1 MYLECLVLLINSVNC
16 SLGNNIKGEKF
27 MWKNITD
34 TIGNITTVA
43 VQLIGLS
50 VALEVVFG
58 ANVPFLSLGVID
70 NISSIVASL
79 GNEGLVGLV
88 TIAILW
94 SLWKK

>member
-1 MYLECLVLLINSVNC
+1 
-16 SLGNNIKGEKF
+16 

-58 ANVPFLSLGVID
+58 ANVPFLSLGVIS
-70 NISSIVASL
+70 NISSIVATL
-79 GNEGLVGLV
+79 GN
-88 TIAILW
+88 
-94 SLWKK
+94 

>member
-1 MYLECLVLLINSVNC
+1 
-16 SLGNNIKGEKF
+16 

-58 ANVPFLSLGVID
+58 ANVPFLSLGVIS
-70 NISSIVASL
+70 NISSIVRTKLNS
-79 GNEGLVGLV
+79 NMKRGLRSPF
-88 TIAILW
+88 LW
-94 SLWKK
+94 SKFL

>member
-1 MYLECLVLLINSVNC
+1 
-16 SLGNNIKGEKF
+16 

-50 VALEVVFG
+50 VALEVVF

-70 NISSIVASL
+70 NISAIVASL

-94 SLWKK
+94 SLWKKD

>member
-1 MYLECLVLLINSVNC
+1 
-16 SLGNNIKGEKF
+16 

-58 ANVPFLSLGVID
+58 ANVPNVAETVSSPSTPTTKTDDDTDETLSYFSKLAEED
-70 NISSIVASL
+70 
-79 GNEGLVGLV
+79 E
-88 TIAILW
+88 
-94 SLWKK
+94 

>member
-1 MYLECLVLLINSVNC
+1 MW
-16 SLGNNIKGEKF
+16 EK
-27 MWKNITD
+27 ITD
-34 TIGNITTVA
+34 VIGKVTTIA

-50 VALEVVFG
+50 VALEIVFG
-58 ANVPFLSLGVID
+58 ANVPFLSLGVIS

-94 SLWKK
+94 SLWKKD

>member
-1 MYLECLVLLINSVNC
+1 
-16 SLGNNIKGEKF
+16 

-58 ANVPFLSLGVID
+58 ANVPFLIFRCYQITSLV
-70 NISSIVASL
+70 
-79 GNEGLVGLV
+79 
-88 TIAILW
+88 
-94 SLWKK
+94 

>member
-1 MYLECLVLLINSVNC
+1 
-16 SLGNNIKGEKF
+16 

-58 ANVPFLSLGVID
+58 ANVPFLSLGVIN
-70 NISSIVASL
+70 NISAIIADL
-79 GNEGLVGLV
+79 GSQGIIGLITLG
-88 TIAILW
+88 ILW
-94 SLWKK
+94 ALFIKK

>member
-1 MYLECLVLLINSVNC
+1 
-16 SLGNNIKGEKF
+16 

-70 NISSIVASL
+70 NISSIL
-79 GNEGLVGLV
+79 LEYFEFINLIGP
-88 TIAILW
+88 IAAAAGIQVIFP
-94 SLWKK
+94 

>member
-1 MYLECLVLLINSVNC
+1 MW
-16 SLGNNIKGEKF
+16 EK
-27 MWKNITD
+27 ITD
-34 TIGNITTVA
+34 VIGKVTTIA

-50 VALEVVFG
+50 VALEIVFG

>member
-1 MYLECLVLLINSVNC
+1 
-16 SLGNNIKGEKF
+16 
-27 MWKNITD
+27 MWDKITD
-34 TIGNITTVA
+34 VIGKVTTIA

-50 VALEVVFG
+50 VALEIVFG
-58 ANVPFLSLGVID
+58 ANVPFLSLGVIS

-94 SLWKK
+94 SLWKKD